1 MNEGL
6 FDIDLPAIT
15 MYEREEEFKFRISN
29 IFI

>member
-1 MNEGL
+1 MRVL

-15 MYEREEEFKFRISN
+15 MYEREEEFKIRISN